1 MFLSKLNQ
9 KRKKDLGNILEEEE
23 SKKLPSEILDSNRD
37 DYNLTKITEAS
48 KDDGEEQYSSRLI
61 EQLQKK
67 SAQRDE

>member
-48 KDDGEEQYSSRLI
+48 KDDGEE
-61 EQLQKK
+61 
-67 SAQRDE
+67 